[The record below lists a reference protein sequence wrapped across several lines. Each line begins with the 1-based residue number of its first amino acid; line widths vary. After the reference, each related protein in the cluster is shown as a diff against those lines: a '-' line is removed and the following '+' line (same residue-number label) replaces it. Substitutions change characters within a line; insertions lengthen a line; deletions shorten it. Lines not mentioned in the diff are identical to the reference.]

1 MIFSEG
7 NIVKYNGKLGIV
19 KWVDYLED
27 NTLRRINIRFFNNLD
42 DRFDHSIS
50 WPESRGKLELVLEGH
65 TDLISQANNRRNIYG
80 AIEYYK
86 KGCEDE
92 QTMKTL
98 YKCLGVKAGRFYF
111 EEYSSL
117 YNKLIELI
125 FNYLDFDMVSMWI
138 DKHIVED
145 REQLKIKSKDLI
157 ERISGSKVI

>member
-7 NIVKYNGKLGIV
+7 NIVKYDGKLGIIE
-19 KWVDYLED
+19 WVDYLED
-27 NTLRRINIRFFNNLD
+27 NTLRRINIRFFDNLD

-65 TDLISQANNRRNIYG
+65 TDLISQANNRRDIYG

-86 KGCEDE
+86 KEYRDE

-98 YKCLGVKAGRFYF
+98 YNCLGVKAGKFYF

-117 YNKLIELI
+117 YNKLIDLI

-145 REQLKIKSKDLI
+145 RKQLKEKAKNLI

>member
-7 NIVKYNGKLGIV
+7 NIVKYNGELGIV
-19 KWVDYLED
+19 EWVDYLED
-27 NTLRRINIRFFNNLD
+27 NTLRRINIRFFDNLD

-65 TDLISQANNRRNIYG
+65 TDLISQANNRRDIYG

-86 KGCEDE
+86 SGYRDE

-98 YKCLGVKAGRFYF
+98 YKCLGIKGGRVYF
-111 EEYSSL
+111 EEYSSI

>member
-7 NIVKYNGKLGIV
+7 NIVKYNGNLGIIE
-19 KWVDYLED
+19 WVDYLED
-27 NTLRRINIRFFNNLD
+27 NTLRRINIRFFDNLD
-42 DRFDHSIS
+42 DRFNHSIS

-65 TDLISQANNRRNIYG
+65 TDLISQANNRRDIYG

-86 KGCEDE
+86 KGYKDE

-98 YKCLGVKAGRFYF
+98 YKCLGVKAGRVYF

-145 REQLKIKSKDLI
+145 QEQLKIKSKDLI

>member
-7 NIVKYNGKLGIV
+7 NIVKYNGDIGIV

-27 NTLRRINIRFFNNLD
+27 NTLRRINIRFFDNLD

-50 WPESRGKLELVLEGH
+50 WPESRGKLELVLGGH
-65 TDLISQANNRRNIYG
+65 ILISQANKRRNISG

-86 KGCEDE
+86 KGYKDE

-98 YKCLGVKAGRFYF
+98 YKCLGVKSGRFYF

-117 YNKLIELI
+117 YNKLIDLI

-145 REQLKIKSKDLI
+145 REQLKEKSKNLI